1 MYQLN
6 YFRKCA
12 IEALISLM
20 QLHDKADFNDL
31 VLRDQISKIIF
42 LVLPQISAVLIKVC
56 QEETL
61 RGSSLVESA
70 VKAIGRYLCLIFED
84 YDKTARNISNDDF
97 ISLVHK
103 YTAVTNDASDDNLLQ
118 SKNKSRESQA
128 EFIASLKKSTE
139 WVRAAS
145 LKLSPALTRLKNLRG
160 SEYQKIRYE
169 LAILSWNLLHKCL
182 ANVRSLIPFL
192 LENLVVFA
200 DDSDERVRKFSQ
212 TSLLELSELM
222 PTMNQEIAELFTLH
236 LTIMPRIIL
245 TGDSS
250 EQISAFTL
258 LNSFFA
264 TISGKTSQF
273 NSLLSNP
280 IVLEKFLNVM
290 LSSCEVEVPNDLAFY
305 ENLASGLLSDN
316 FYQMKLPWKRFK
328 NLKNEEIVKKFG
340 DICHNIGSSAASQT
354 CVNYLL
360 DNLNSI
366 EYLVLIIEILNSGEN
381 LTLSHDQVEAIV
393 EEFLNETYW
402 SMPIQATS
410 KIERKQRSH
419 EEWHQESTPGLYES
433 AVEIK
438 LRDMALDDDSEKSY
452 ETSLKTIKYNILS
465 TCFVLELMA
474 TSAKIFKTKFQKF
487 MLRMLFRI
495 LEKAGSVNFLI
506 SMAGLE
512 TLQAISIA
520 MGFSEISQLID
531 ANSDFLLFNIQKLLK
546 RSQDND
552 SIFDMLAAVFKFS
565 KNSMTP
571 NIKDIVETVAEQITN
586 ERFSSNTSC
595 YLKLFRLYVVSI
607 KQWEENVNDENCEVE
622 ISTKWD
628 EMYDQCLFELNKLPE
643 DVYESCP
650 LDEAIDDKEE
660 SEKENAL
667 EESQAVEV
675 DAQNEIPA
683 HVELVIKILT
693 STLQYFASTDPSEV
707 ITTHEIFINSFP
719 ILSRYENQ
727 FFPMV
732 HQMWYPFSKQF
743 QGKNYVI
750 LKYSFQLL
758 CLTAQLAKD
767 FIHRNSTS
775 DVIPVI
781 NKFLVSSCKSTSHAF
796 TQEFKLQHEILG
808 DYGALA
814 VDLDIDEKE
823 LDCIIDILLKYRQH
837 SNELLASASLRS
849 LDILK
854 IHNPGLIHFK
864 MNI

>member
-1 MYQLN
+1 
-6 YFRKCA
+6 
-12 IEALISLM
+12 M

-42 LVLPQISAVLIKVC
+42 LVLPQISVVLIKVC

-70 VKAIGRYLCLIFED
+70 VKAIGRYLCLVFED
-84 YDKTARNISNDDF
+84 YDKTASTITNDDF
-97 ISLVHK
+97 VSLVHK
-103 YTAVTNDASDDNLLQ
+103 YEAVKNDASEDNLLQ

-145 LKLSPALTRLKNLRG
+145 HKLSPALQRLKNLRG
-160 SEYQKIRYE
+160 SEYQKVRYE
-169 LAILSWNLLHKCL
+169 LAVLSWNILHKCF
-182 ANVRSLIPFL
+182 ANIHSLIPFL
-192 LENLVVFA
+192 LENLIVFA
-200 DDSDERVRKFSQ
+200 DDSDEAVRKFSQ
-212 TSLLELSELM
+212 TSLLKLSELM
-222 PTMNQEIAELFTLH
+222 PAMNQEIAELFTSH

-258 LNSFFA
+258 LNSFVA
-264 TISGKTSQF
+264 TISGKTSQL

-280 IVLEKFLNVM
+280 IALEKFLNVM
-290 LSSCEVEVPNDLAFY
+290 LSSCEIDVPNDLAFH
-305 ENLASGLLSDN
+305 ENLTSGSLSDN
-316 FYQMKLPWKRFK
+316 FYQMKMPWKHFK

-340 DICHNIGSSAASQT
+340 DICHNIGSSTASQA

-366 EYLVLIIEILNSGEN
+366 EYLVLIIEILNCGEK
-381 LTLSHDQVEAIV
+381 LTLEHNQLEGIV

-402 SMPIQATS
+402 SMPIQVTS

-438 LRDMALDDDSEKSY
+438 VRDIALDDDGEKSY
-452 ETSLKTIKYNILS
+452 ETTLKTIKYNILS

-487 MLRMLFRI
+487 MLRLLFRI
-495 LEKAGSVNFLI
+495 LEKAGSVNFII

-520 MGFSEISQLID
+520 MGFSEISELID

-552 SIFDMLAAVFKFS
+552 AIFDMLAAVFKFS
-565 KNSMTP
+565 KNSMTAY
-571 NIKDIVETVAEQITN
+571 IKDIVETVAEQITS

-607 KQWEENVNDENCEVE
+607 KQWEENVNDGKYEVE
-622 ISTKWD
+622 SAKWD
-628 EMYDQCLFELNKLPE
+628 EIYDQCLFELNKLPE
-643 DVYESCP
+643 DVPEDVYETCP
-650 LDEAIDDKEE
+650 LNEENYGKEE
-660 SEKENAL
+660 SKEDDKP
-667 EESQAVEV
+667 EESNTVEV
-675 DAQNEIPA
+675 DDNQNEIPA

-693 STLQYFASTDPSEV
+693 STLQYFASTVPAEV

-719 ILSRYENQ
+719 ILARYENQ
-727 FFPMV
+727 FLQMV

-743 QGKNYVI
+743 QGKNLVI
-750 LKYSFQLL
+750 LQYSFQLL

-767 FIHRNSTS
+767 FIHKKSTS

-781 NKFLVSSCKSTSHAF
+781 NKFLVSSCMSTNHAF
-796 TQEFKLQHEILG
+796 TQEFKLQHQILG
-808 DYGALA
+808 EYGALA
-814 VDLDIDEKE
+814 VDLDIDEE
-823 LDCIIDILLKYRQH
+823 DLDCIIDILLKYRQH
-837 SNELLASASLRS
+837 SNESLASASLKS
-849 LDILK
+849 LDVLRIL
-854 IHNPGLIHFK
+854 NPGLIHFK
-864 MNI
+864 MNV